1 VAPPL
6 APDPMG
12 DQETRR
18 AWSDT
23 QGPGLASE
31 GRGLGFERLVFF
43 SDAVFAIAIT
53 LLIIDVRLPE
63 LPPNLSED
71 AVREALGDLVP
82 KVFAY
87 VLSFATI
94 GLYWLAHWR
103 RFRYIAR
110 VDERLVGLNLVLLG
124 LIAFIPFPTTLMGDQ
139 GDHIVSVVIYA
150 ISLSAAGIVGPLT
163 WLYAWRA
170 GLVLPGIGARFAQ
183 LAAFRGFSVPI
194 VMLGS
199 LALLPLLGPGGVT
212 LTWLLIV
219 PVQILLNRYL
229 HAREGE
235 HGAPRD

>member
-1 VAPPL
+1 MSARRPDRPGAAPDLDAPP
-6 APDPMG
+6 
-12 DQETRR
+12 
-18 AWSDT
+18 
-23 QGPGLASE
+23 E

-63 LPPNLSED
+63 LPPNPSED
-71 AVREALGDLVP
+71 AVREALGSLVP

-110 VDERLVGLNLVLLG
+110 VDEGLVGLNLVLLG
-124 LIAFIPFPTTLMGDQ
+124 LIAFIPFPTALMGDQ
-139 GDHIVSVVIYA
+139 GDHVVSVVIYA

-170 GLVLPGIGARFAQ
+170 GLVLPSVSARFAQ

-199 LALLPLLGPGGVT
+199 LPLLPLLGPGGVT
-212 LTWLLIV
+212 VIWLLIA
-219 PVQILLNRYL
+219 PVQIALNRYL
-229 HAREGE
+229 HVREGR
-235 HGAPRD
+235 HIVTPRD

>member
-1 VAPPL
+1 MTERTEPRSPKIGGRGY
-6 APDPMG
+6 P
-12 DQETRR
+12 E
-18 AWSDT
+18 
-23 QGPGLASE
+23 SE

-53 LLIIDVRLPE
+53 LLIIDVRVPD
-63 LPPNLSED
+63 LPPTPSEA
-71 AVREALGDLVP
+71 AVREALGSLLP

-103 RFRYIAR
+103 RFRYIAA
-110 VDERLVGLNLVLLG
+110 VNERLVEFNLVLLG
-124 LIAFIPFPTTLMGDQ
+124 LIAFIPFPTALMGDQ
-139 GDHIVSVVIYA
+139 GDHVVSVVIYA

-170 GLVLPGIGARFAQ
+170 GLVLPDISARFAR

-199 LALLPLLGPGGVT
+199 LPLLPLIGPGGVT
-212 LTWLLIV
+212 VAWLLIV
-219 PVQILLNRYL
+219 PVQIMLNRYL
-229 HAREGE
+229 HAREGRHE
-235 HGAPRD
+235 VQPLD